1 MPALQAPRKISR
13 RQELRQDAVVT
24 ATTRAVNIFDEYR
37 AAAIGLLVAVVI
49 AFIAGIGYWYYF
61 TGQSDEAAAR
71 LGSIVLTYERGLWDV
86 ALDGTAETIGL
97 LEIANRY
104 GNTKDGNL
112 ARFYAADALYR
123 LDRKEEALK
132 YFEAYDK
139 GDNFLGAAAYA
150 GEAAVNEDLGNEKR
164 AAERYYKAALVFEN
178 NLTSPEYL
186 LSAARNYEAIAEYPS
201 ARKMYK
207 LIETRFPDADAA
219 GGLDL
224 YFARLDALQGVL

>member
-24 ATTRAVNIFDEYR
+24 LTAKAVNIFDER
-37 AAAIGLLVAVVI
+37 RTAVIGVLVAFVVMVI
-49 AFIAGIGYWYYF
+49 AFAGYKYYLV
-61 TGQSDEAAAR
+61 GQGDEATAR
-71 LGSIVLTYERGLWDV
+71 LGSIILTYERGLWEE

-104 GNTKDGNL
+104 GNTTEGNL

-123 LDRKEEALK
+123 LNRKEESLK

-139 GDNFLGAAAYA
+139 DDNLLGAAAFA

-164 AAERYYKAALVFEN
+164 AAERYYQAALVYEN
-178 NLTSPEYL
+178 SLISPEYL
-186 LSAARNYEAIAEYPS
+186 LSAARNYEAVAEYSS
-201 ARKMYK
+201 AREMYK
-207 LIETRFPDADAA
+207 LIETRFPDTGAA

-224 YFARLDALQGVL
+224 YFARLDALQGKL

>member
-1 MPALQAPRKISR
+1 
-13 RQELRQDAVVT
+13 
-24 ATTRAVNIFDEYR
+24 
-37 AAAIGLLVAVVI
+37 VAFVIAVI
-49 AFIAGIGYWYYF
+49 AFAGYRYYLV
-61 TGQSDEAAAR
+61 GQGDEAAAR
-71 LGSIVLTYERGLWDV
+71 LGSIVVTYEQGLWDV

-97 LEIANRY
+97 IEIANRY
-104 GNTKDGNL
+104 GNTTDGNL

-139 GDNFLGAAAYA
+139 GDNFLGAAGYA

-164 AAERYYKAALVFEN
+164 AAELYYQAALGYEN

-186 LSAARNYEAIAEYPS
+186 LSAARNYEAIGEYSS

-224 YFARLDALQGVL
+224 YFARLDALQGAL

>member
-24 ATTRAVNIFDEYR
+24 ATTRAVNVFDENR
-37 AAAIGLLVAVVI
+37 TVAIGLLVAVIIAVI
-49 AFIAGIGYWYYF
+49 GVAGYQYYLI
-61 TGQSDEAAAR
+61 GQSSEAAAR
-71 LGSIVLTYERGLWDV
+71 LGSIVATYEQGIWDV
-86 ALDGTAETIGL
+86 ALDGTAENIGL

-104 GNTKDGNL
+104 GNTDDGNL

-139 GDNFLGAAAYA
+139 DSNYLGAAGYA
-150 GEAAVNEDLGNEKR
+150 GEAAVQEDLGNEKR
-164 AAERYYKAALVFEN
+164 AAELYYQAATTYEN

-186 LSAARNYEAIAEYPS
+186 LSAARNYESIGDYAA
-201 ARKMYK
+201 AREMYTV
-207 LIETRFPDADAA
+207 IQNRFPDADAA

-224 YFARLDALQGVL
+224 YFARLDALQGAL